1 MTMSD
6 NNSKQHRQQSTM
18 ATDIDAGEQQ
28 MRWMTMDD
36 NNDDYGQMKTMSMM
50 DYNGQHNNQI
60 GRMLDNYGQGWM
72 TRQEGG

>member
-1 MTMSD
+1 MTTLD

-36 NNDDYGQMKTMSMM
+36 NKDDYGQMKTRSMT

-60 GRMLDNYGQGWM
+60 GRMLDNYGQEWM
-72 TRQEGG
+72 TRQGS